1 MIRFILLILF
11 SCIST
16 YAICQNNKIDSAK
29 LIDTTVTSRKTI
41 TIVQIPAQF
50 PGGLPAWQKYLGD
63 NLDRDVAKRNKAPFG
78 KYSVSVSWIIDKEG
92 NVTNVNAEN
101 DPGYGTKEEA
111 VRVIS
116 QSPKWMPAKQNGR
129 DSIYKHKQ
137 SISFIV
143 Q

>member
-1 MIRFILLILF
+1 MIRVTILILF
-11 SCIST
+11 IFIST
-16 YAICQNNKIDSAK
+16 YANSQNKKIDTAR
-29 LIDTTVTSRKTI
+29 LIDTTVSPIKTI

-50 PGGLPAWQKYLGD
+50 PGGLSAWQKYLSE
-63 NLDRDVAKRNKAPFG
+63 NLDRDVAKRNKAPLG
-78 KYSVSVSWIIDKEG
+78 KYSVTVSWIIDKEG

-111 VRVIS
+111 LRVIS
-116 QSPKWMPAKQNGR
+116 QSPKWQPGEQNGR
-129 DSIYKHKQ
+129 DKPYKHKQ

>member
-1 MIRFILLILF
+1 MSFKLLIF
-11 SCIST
+11 FVFISSF
-16 YAICQNNKIDSAK
+16 AICQNKKIDTAR
-29 LIDTTVTSRKTI
+29 LIDTTVSPIKTI
-41 TIVQIPAQF
+41 TRVQIPAQF
-50 PGGLPAWQKYLGD
+50 PGGLSAWQKYLGE

-78 KYSVSVSWIIDKEG
+78 KYSVAVSWIVDKEG
-92 NVTNVNAEN
+92 NVTNVTAEN

-116 QSPKWMPAKQNGR
+116 NSPKWLPAKQNGR